1 MAQLGLTLAALVA
14 PLVTWLELDT
24 RIVQAIYTG
33 QHVPKPLYPY
43 ATISILAGPIFAG
56 ARRSEKWSYDATDDQ
71 VVVEYRDQASFSFSV
86 QFFSDDPAIH
96 AFDLA
101 CQALDSLQLESTQ
114 AVLDAANLAY
124 MSDDGITNLDFEAS
138 DRLITRSGLAV
149 TFNTG
154 VCTSEQFDTIESVT
168 IEKNLSDESG
178 TLLATSEI
186 EIP

>member
-24 RIVQAIYTG
+24 RIVRAIYTG
-33 QHVPKPLYPY
+33 QHFPKPLYPY

-56 ARRSEKWSYDATDDQ
+56 GRRSEKWTYDSDADQ
-71 VVVEYRDQASFSFSV
+71 VVVEYRDQATFSFSV

-96 AFDLA
+96 AMDLA
-101 CQALDSLQLESTQ
+101 MQALDSLQLYSTQ
-114 AVLDAANLAY
+114 SIFDAANMAY
-124 MSDDGITNLDFEAS
+124 TSDDGVTNLDFEAS
-138 DRLITRSGLAV
+138 DRLITRSGVAI